1 MSHFATL
8 VIHKEGADI
17 DGILAPFCE
26 TDEDFFEFYDFTDEI
41 KKEYSTVTVKRVKM
55 PDGKYYN
62 YGDKIF
68 AKKVSKEEYYKN
80 QNGFRSYISSG
91 GNGLNTEYILCDYI
105 EKGGALVDVPAKE
118 IMTLGE
124 YAEYCGYCKYKQD
137 ENIPDENAVFGYYF
151 NPNAEWDW
159 FQIGGRWNNFIK
171 TKSGIFCNS
180 CKIGEI
186 DFTPDERKME
196 INRRFWEFVVDKEP
210 LKEGEKKPFCFYT
223 EEYLKKLYGDKE
235 TYALRNSTFSTY
247 SILTPDGEWLSLSS
261 ATENEER
268 EWYKFYQSI
277 IKKFAEENPDYV
289 VTLVDCHI

>member
-41 KKEYSTVTVKRVKM
+41 KKEYSAVTVKRVKM

-91 GNGLNTEYILCDYI
+91 RNGLNTEYILCDYI

-137 ENIPDENAVFGYYF
+137 ENIPDEDAVFGYYF

-159 FQIGGRWNNFIK
+159 FQIGGRWNNSIK
-171 TKSGIFCNS
+171 TKSGVFCNS

-196 INRRFWEFVVDKEP
+196 INRRFWEIVVDKEP